1 MILEKTLD
9 LLNPKYILR
18 TDLTP
23 ELRMSIAYKAIE
35 AEENREWG
43 AITALAK
50 TYKICT
56 TFIYTLRNGLK
67 TLIPLIFSPN
77 KEINSSN
84 KKEIIEKI
92 LSYRLEGTMSISA
105 ISTIM
110 KREGLNYSG
119 QSTISQSLSA
129 IGALTPPIESIPE
142 DKEFKITVTLDEI
155 FIGSQPILITLEPIS
170 SAIIN
175 IELANNRKGETW
187 EKHLNYPLANR
198 NIEIVNVVSD
208 NGSGILLGVKNSLPD
223 VHRQPD
229 TFHALSHHLGIWVS
243 RLESK
248 AYSAIKYEYEREAV
262 YLNSKTEKTMK
273 EKRELYKDACV
284 KTIEAIEL
292 YEDFRYLYIEAIRQL
307 NPFQSNGV
315 LRNTTKAK
323 EDLEVALELIET
335 IGHETINR
343 EIKKIKKILPNLL
356 DYFDMAEKAIKNCKS
371 LGLDDETIRILSLE
385 WQWNKNWM
393 KAKNSKR
400 KRIAKEQI
408 NKHNFT
414 GKCMLWEDYESIKEK
429 VFKELDN
436 IIQASSMVE
445 NINSL
450 LRPYLDRSKNQ
461 VTQEFLNLFA
471 FYHNH
476 KVYKRGKRAG
486 KTPIEILTGEKQ
498 DKDWIELLIE
508 RVESKEADF
517 FF

>member
-1 MILEKTLD
+1 MPSIGKYVSFFTK
-9 LLNPKYILR
+9 LLFGFGMAMSSCCATGSL
-18 TDLTP
+18 TDLSSGFSRAMVT
-23 ELRMSIAYKAIE
+23 I
-35 AEENREWG
+35 
-43 AITALAK
+43 
-50 TYKICT
+50 
-56 TFIYTLRNGLK
+56 
-67 TLIPLIFSPN
+67 IFFPN

-84 KKEIIEKI
+84 KKEIIKKI
-92 LSYRLEGTMSISA
+92 LSYRLEGTMSTGA
-105 ISTIM
+105 ISTVM
-110 KREGLNYSG
+110 KREGLDYSG
-119 QSTISQSLSA
+119 PSTISQSLSA
-129 IGALTPPIESIPE
+129 SGALISPIESIPT
-142 DKEFKITVTLDEI
+142 DKEFKIIALLDEI

-170 SAIIN
+170 SAILN
-175 IELANNRKGETW
+175 IELADNRTGETW

-208 NGSGILLGVKNSLPD
+208 NGLGIILGVKNSLPN

-229 TFHALSHHLGIWVS
+229 TFHALSNNLGIWIS

-262 YLNSKTEKTMK
+262 YLNSKTEKTI
-273 EKRELYKDACV
+273 EKKKELYEQACV

-292 YEDFRYLYIEAIRQL
+292 YEDFRYLYIQAIRQL

-315 LRNTTKAK
+315 LRNITKAK

-335 IGHETINR
+335 IGHETINK
-343 EIKKIKKILPNLL
+343 EIKKIKKVLPNLL
-356 DYFDMAEKAIKNCKS
+356 DYFDMAEKAIKNCKL

-393 KAKNSKR
+393 KAKNPER
-400 KRIAKEQI
+400 KKIAKEEI
-408 NKHNFT
+408 DKHNFT
-414 GKCMLWEDYESIKEK
+414 AKCMLWEDYESTKEK

-450 LRPYLDRSKNQ
+450 LRPYLNRSKNQ

-498 DKDWIELLIE
+498 DKDWLELLVE
-508 RVESKEADF
+508 RIESKEADF